1 MISIR
6 LVSLSKYFNYTDRV
20 IDIGCDHALLD
31 IYLIE
36 HKVLKNMIVS
46 DIHEGALKQGIDNIK
61 KASLEEKIDTRL
73 GNGLEVL
80 NKKDNVN
87 TILISGMGASTIV
100 SILENEYVNNIN
112 KMIIQSNN
120 DHELLREEVCKL
132 GFKITHEEFLID
144 NKKSYINIVFER
156 GNSNYN
162 KNQLKYGPILM
173 HNRNYLR
180 YQMDYLNNILNKI
193 PNNKLLIK
201 FRLKRE
207 IRKLRNFEKNI
218 DK

>member
-1 MISIR
+1 
-6 LVSLSKYFNYTDRV
+6 
-20 IDIGCDHALLD
+20 
-31 IYLIE
+31 
-36 HKVLKNMIVS
+36 
-46 DIHEGALKQGIDNIK
+46 
-61 KASLEEKIDTRL
+61 
-73 GNGLEVL
+73 
-80 NKKDNVN
+80 
-87 TILISGMGASTIV
+87 
-100 SILENEYVNNIN
+100 
-112 KMIIQSNN
+112 MIIQSNN

-180 YQMDYLNNILNKI
+180 YQMDYLNNILSKI

>member
-1 MISIR
+1 MENAPTPD
-6 LVSLSKYFNYTDRV
+6 Y
-20 IDIGCDHALLD
+20 
-31 IYLIE
+31 
-36 HKVLKNMIVS
+36 
-46 DIHEGALKQGIDNIK
+46 
-61 KASLEEKIDTRL
+61 LEE
-73 GNGLEVL
+73 
-80 NKKDNVN
+80 
-87 TILISGMGASTIV
+87 LISLNSRLDALGM
-100 SILENEYVNNIN
+100 
-112 KMIIQSNN
+112 K
-120 DHELLREEVCKL
+120 C
-132 GFKITHEEFLID
+132 EEFLID

-193 PNNKLLIK
+193 PNNKVLIK